1 MTRKKTTS
9 ARGCSPLRCMLFSQ
23 PEKTKTE
30 LGSQCCP
37 GGRKREEED
46 GRTPCII
53 RPEERRD
60 KRKTSGTR
68 QIALLPFLRWA
79 LPTFCLFAG
88 ERKDEDVQGDSQGR
102 RDTRMALLPLAPSH
116 FAVSRGGMELA
127 CIDAHCPGKP
137 GRLWLFTGESWRP
150 QQRGLLPQQLLL
162 SQHHGQRPA
171 GQALWHLCI
180 PLWLASHREA
190 QAKFRSVRCQGAEAR
205 REKLKWKKGSGCCG
219 SSSKGWS
226 G

>member
-1 MTRKKTTS
+1 
-9 ARGCSPLRCMLFSQ
+9 MLFSQ

-137 GRLWLFTGESWRP
+137 GRLWLFTGESGDPSRGVSSLSSSCSASTTASG
-150 QQRGLLPQQLLL
+150 QRGRHSGISAFPSGSLPAEKHRRSSGAL
-162 SQHHGQRPA
+162 GAKGRRP
-171 GQALWHLCI
+171 GGK
-180 PLWLASHREA
+180 S
-190 QAKFRSVRCQGAEAR
+190 
-205 REKLKWKKGSGCCG
+205 
-219 SSSKGWS
+219 
-226 G
+226 